1 MLSEA
6 IKLEQKKF
14 KKEYKKI
21 WEKIQEYDR
30 IAIFRHIMPDF
41 DALGSQFGLATF
53 IKDNFPNKEVK
64 CFGDNHVVFT
74 PRGLYPE
81 TAKENDEWFNQK
93 FLGIVVD
100 VGDKKRIADPRFE
113 KADFLIKIDHH
124 PSTNDELFDVKVTDI
139 SMAAAAE
146 LVVNMILSFPKEL
159 TLSKEAAAYF
169 FSGIAGDSGRFQYGS
184 TSAHTFDVSSILMN
198 SGINIVKIYEQMYE
212 KNMDD
217 LKVTK
222 FIYETFKIS
231 PKGVA
236 YYVLSNQNLIDL
248 GITCERGKENVNLFA
263 NIKGINI
270 WCSITEDVTEP
281 CWRISLRSRNY
292 TINGVAAE
300 YEGGGH
306 AQASGAKINDLSE
319 LDGFI
324 NRLDQLIETGK

>member
-14 KKEYKKI
+14 KKEYKNI

-139 SMAAAAE
+139 NMAAAAE